1 MSDNIDPEQIR
12 ELNANLAALNETLS
26 KASGTAAKAPG
37 SGVGAGVMSELFGMS
52 KKASGTLDALG
63 GSALGL
69 SKALYSGQKGA
80 AVFSDALEGLST
92 AILMIPG
99 LGLVAKAATMTV
111 LAFSKALGAVNKQGD
126 ALYKSYQDLA
136 KSGSTA
142 SDGITGVFNNMQKFG
157 YGIEELDKMVKLV
170 SENSETLAA
179 FSLTAANG
187 ASAFSGAMQ
196 GLVRDPGLKLLGK
209 TPDDINAAGAAF
221 IKQAVASGQTQA
233 TIGNNL
239 STGTREY
246 VMQLDRLQKLTGTS
260 ADQLQKQQDEA
271 LNQDAYNQVIAELKA
286 RAAAGGPDAEIAK
299 AQMNKILS
307 VSATLGA
314 EQRKQYQAGIGGD
327 IAAMGPLFMAAPN
340 LLKDSMD
347 ETASTTKTMNN
358 YAQDA
363 GNTLKAL
370 GPSAKLAAGAF
381 RETVGSARE
390 LRESQLRASNYDERN
405 AAVDKAQDVQD
416 SATESLSDL
425 ELQNM
430 NSRDALQSFV
440 QLGVAPATKAMDAFA
455 KGASKAT
462 SLLPGAGPAG
472 QNSVA
477 GKLDAMNA
485 AGAKPMVPS
494 GAGAAPVGE
503 AKPVSPGPKGK
514 EQQAYY
520 DKMYDSLLKEA
531 KAAGLKNAEV
541 VAKLGAAQTS
551 LETGYGKH
559 MVGNNAFGIKA
570 KQGGASVGASTQ
582 EFENGRMV
590 TKNQNFRAYDKPEDS
605 AKDYIKFLQE
615 NKRYKDVLGSN
626 NLSDAIAAQGKTGYA
641 TDPNYANK
649 LAGIAGTYGNTTG
662 AKSNANDKID
672 QQLAAIDKKTAQIQA
687 QADNNRKQPY
697 TTPASD
703 SHKAQLG
710 DLDKAAQAARD
721 KLAATTAGPLDRYQS
736 QLGDLDKAA
745 QAARDK
751 LAATTTGP
759 LNGYQSQLS
768 GLNPSKTLPEKTD
781 ATQTAANLPVAGDD
795 KHADLL
801 SQILGSLDNLN
812 HSNQQI
818 ASSTKKSV
826 QLQS

>member
-1 MSDNIDPEQIR
+1 MSDNIDPNNIKD
-12 ELNANLAALNETLS
+12 LNDNLKALLETMS
-26 KASGTAAKAPG
+26 S
-37 SGVGAGVMSELFGMS
+37 AGVKTTKAGQSLGELAGFTKKTNDVFGALT
-52 KKASGTLDALG
+52 KTAGTLGKSMYEGKQASETFGTGLSNAITTIELALG
-63 GSALGL
+63 
-69 SKALYSGQKGA
+69 
-80 AVFSDALEGLST
+80 
-92 AILMIPG
+92 P
-99 LGLVAKAATMTV
+99 LGLVAKV
-111 LAFSKALGAVNKQGD
+111 AFMALGALAKGFTAATKQGES
-126 ALYKSYQDLA
+126 LYKSYQDLA
-136 KSGSTA
+136 KSGATA

-170 SENSETLAA
+170 SENSQTLAK
-179 FSLTAANG
+179 FSLTAADG
-187 ASAFSGAMQ
+187 TSAFAGAMQ
-196 GLVRDPGLKLLGK
+196 GLTRDQGLKVLGK
-209 TPDDINAAGAAF
+209 MPDEINAAGAAY
-221 IKQAVASGQTQA
+221 IKQQVAVGRNQKDV
-233 TIGNNL
+233 GDNL
-239 STGTREY
+239 GVSTKQY
-246 VMQLDRLQKLTGTS
+246 IMDLDRLQRLTGTS

-271 LNQDAYNQVIAELKA
+271 MSEDAYNDVMADLKA
-286 RAAAGGPDAEIAK
+286 RADAGDANAT
-299 AQMNKILS
+299 AQIKKITTTMASLS
-307 VSATLGA
+307 PEMQKEFQKS
-314 EQRKQYQAGIGGD
+314 IGGD
-327 IAAMGPLFMAAPN
+327 LSAQQKLMMRMPSLMRN
-340 LLKDSMD
+340 VTD
-347 ETASTTKTMNN
+347 ESVSIGQTMNEAKSDITTYVDTMGKSYRLN
-358 YAQDA
+358 SEGMREY
-363 GNTLKAL
+363 GGTL
-370 GPSAKLAAGAF
+370 
-381 RETVGSARE
+381 RSARE
-390 LRESQLRASNYDERN
+390 EITQFSDWEEREKAADKN
-405 AAVDKAQDVQD
+405 AKVHDKA
-416 SATESLSDL
+416 TENLAKMDL
-425 ELQNM
+425 ERM

-440 QLGVAPATKAMDAFA
+440 QLGVAPATRAMAALA
-455 KGASKAT
+455 KGTSTAA

-494 GAGAAPVGE
+494 GAGAAPAGE

-649 LAGIAGTYGNTTG
+649 LAGIAGTYGNT
-662 AKSNANDKID
+662 S
-672 QQLAAIDKKTAQIQA
+672 
-687 QADNNRKQPY
+687 
-697 TTPASD
+697 
-703 SHKAQLG
+703 
-710 DLDKAAQAARD
+710 
-721 KLAATTAGPLDRYQS
+721 
-736 QLGDLDKAA
+736 
-745 QAARDK
+745 
-751 LAATTTGP
+751 GP
-759 LNGYQSQLS
+759 LNGYQSQTA

-781 ATQTAANLPVAGDD
+781 ATQTAANLATAGDD

>member
-1 MSDNIDPEQIR
+1 MADNIDPQQIDTLN
-12 ELNANLAALNETLS
+12 ENLKALIETMGGVAAKGPGVSKSLGEMAGLSKNANAALGILGS
-26 KASGTAAKAPG
+26 SAAS
-37 SGVGAGVMSELFGMS
+37 V
-52 KKASGTLDALG
+52 
-63 GSALGL
+63 GSALYKGE
-69 SKALYSGQKGA
+69 KGA
-80 AVFSDALEGLST
+80 KVFSSAIEDASNALTLLVL
-92 AILMIPG
+92 AIPG
-99 LGLVAKAATMTV
+99 LGIAAKVAAVAAN
-111 LAFSKALGAVNKQGD
+111 LFAKGLNAASKQGD
-126 ALYKSYQDLA
+126 ALYKTYQDLQ
-136 KSGSTA
+136 KSGATA
-142 SDGITGVFNNMQKFG
+142 ADGITGVFNNMQKFG

-170 SENSETLAA
+170 SENSQTLAK
-179 FSLTAANG
+179 FSLTAADG
-187 ASAFSGAMQ
+187 TSAFAGAMQ
-196 GLVRDPGLKLLGK
+196 GLTRDQGLKVLGK
-209 TPDDINAAGAAF
+209 MPDEINAAGAAY
-221 IKQAVASGQTQA
+221 IKQQVAVGRNQKDV
-233 TIGNNL
+233 GDNL
-239 STGTREY
+239 GVSTKQY
-246 VMQLDRLQKLTGTS
+246 IMDLDRLQRLTGTS

-271 LNQDAYNQVIAELKA
+271 RSEDAYNDVMADLEA
-286 RAAAGGPDAEIAK
+286 RAASGDANAT
-299 AQMNKILS
+299 AQIKKITTTMASLS
-307 VSATLGA
+307 PEMQKEFQKS
-314 EQRKQYQAGIGGD
+314 IGGD
-327 IAAMGPLFMAAPN
+327 ISAQQKLMMRMPSLMRN
-340 LLKDSMD
+340 VTD
-347 ETASTTKTMNN
+347 ESVSIGQTMNEAKSDITTYVDTMGKSYRLN
-358 YAQDA
+358 SEGMREY
-363 GNTLKAL
+363 GGTL
-370 GPSAKLAAGAF
+370 
-381 RETVGSARE
+381 RSARE
-390 LRESQLRASNYDERN
+390 EITQFSDWEEREKAADNN
-405 AAVDKAQDVQD
+405 AKVTDN
-416 SATESLSDL
+416 ATKNLADL
-425 ELQNM
+425 DLQNM

-455 KGASKAT
+455 KGTSKAT

-494 GAGAAPVGE
+494 GAGAAPAGE

-649 LAGIAGTYGNTTG
+649 LAGIAGTYGNT
-662 AKSNANDKID
+662 S
-672 QQLAAIDKKTAQIQA
+672 
-687 QADNNRKQPY
+687 
-697 TTPASD
+697 
-703 SHKAQLG
+703 
-710 DLDKAAQAARD
+710 
-721 KLAATTAGPLDRYQS
+721 
-736 QLGDLDKAA
+736 
-745 QAARDK
+745 
-751 LAATTTGP
+751 GP
-759 LNGYQSQLS
+759 LNGYQSQTA

-781 ATQTAANLPVAGDD
+781 ATQTAANLATAGDD

>member
-1 MSDNIDPEQIR
+1 M
-12 ELNANLAALNETLS
+12 
-26 KASGTAAKAPG
+26 
-37 SGVGAGVMSELFGMS
+37 
-52 KKASGTLDALG
+52 
-63 GSALGL
+63 
-69 SKALYSGQKGA
+69 
-80 AVFSDALEGLST
+80 
-92 AILMIPG
+92 
-99 LGLVAKAATMTV
+99 
-111 LAFSKALGAVNKQGD
+111 ALGALAKGFTAATKQGES
-126 ALYKSYQDLA
+126 LYKSYQDLA
-136 KSGSTA
+136 KSGATA

-170 SENSETLAA
+170 SENSQTLAK
-179 FSLTAANG
+179 FSLTAADG
-187 ASAFSGAMQ
+187 TSAFAGAMQ
-196 GLVRDPGLKLLGK
+196 GLTRDQGLKVLGK
-209 TPDDINAAGAAF
+209 MPDEINAAGAAY
-221 IKQAVASGQTQA
+221 IKQQVAVGRNQKDV
-233 TIGNNL
+233 GDNL
-239 STGTREY
+239 GVSTKQY
-246 VMQLDRLQKLTGTS
+246 IMDLDRLQRLTGTS

-271 LNQDAYNQVIAELKA
+271 RSEDAYNDVMADLEA
-286 RAAAGGPDAEIAK
+286 RAASGDANAT
-299 AQMNKILS
+299 AQIKKITTTMASLS
-307 VSATLGA
+307 PEMQKEFQKS
-314 EQRKQYQAGIGGD
+314 IGGD
-327 IAAMGPLFMAAPN
+327 LSAQQKLMMRMPSLMRN
-340 LLKDSMD
+340 VTD
-347 ETASTTKTMNN
+347 ESVSIGQTMNEAKSDITTYVDTMGKSYRLN
-358 YAQDA
+358 SEGMREY
-363 GNTLKAL
+363 GGTL
-370 GPSAKLAAGAF
+370 
-381 RETVGSARE
+381 RSARE
-390 LRESQLRASNYDERN
+390 EITQFSDWEEREKAADKN
-405 AAVDKAQDVQD
+405 AKVHDKA
-416 SATESLSDL
+416 TENLAKMDL
-425 ELQNM
+425 ERM

-440 QLGVAPATKAMDAFA
+440 QLGVAPATRAMAALA
-455 KGASKAT
+455 KGTSTAA

-494 GAGAAPVGE
+494 GAGAAPAGE

-649 LAGIAGTYGNTTG
+649 LAGIAGTYGNT
-662 AKSNANDKID
+662 S
-672 QQLAAIDKKTAQIQA
+672 
-687 QADNNRKQPY
+687 
-697 TTPASD
+697 
-703 SHKAQLG
+703 
-710 DLDKAAQAARD
+710 
-721 KLAATTAGPLDRYQS
+721 
-736 QLGDLDKAA
+736 
-745 QAARDK
+745 
-751 LAATTTGP
+751 GP
-759 LNGYQSQLS
+759 LNGYQSQTA

-781 ATQTAANLPVAGDD
+781 ATQTAANLATAGDD

>member
-1 MSDNIDPEQIR
+1 MSDNIDPNNIKD
-12 ELNANLAALNETLS
+12 LNDNLKALLETMS
-26 KASGTAAKAPG
+26 S
-37 SGVGAGVMSELFGMS
+37 AGVKTTKAGQSLGELAGFTRKTNDVFGALT
-52 KKASGTLDALG
+52 KTAGTLGKSMYEGKQASETFGTGLSNAITTIELALG
-63 GSALGL
+63 
-69 SKALYSGQKGA
+69 
-80 AVFSDALEGLST
+80 
-92 AILMIPG
+92 P
-99 LGLVAKAATMTV
+99 LGLVAKV
-111 LAFSKALGAVNKQGD
+111 AFMALGALAKGFTAATKQGES
-126 ALYKSYQDLA
+126 LYKSYQDLA
-136 KSGSTA
+136 KSGATA

-170 SENSETLAA
+170 SENSQTLAK
-179 FSLTAANG
+179 FSLTAADG
-187 ASAFSGAMQ
+187 TSAFAGAMQ
-196 GLVRDPGLKLLGK
+196 GLTRDQGLKVLGK
-209 TPDDINAAGAAF
+209 MPDEINAAGAAY
-221 IKQAVASGQTQA
+221 IKQQVAVGRNQKDV
-233 TIGNNL
+233 GDNL
-239 STGTREY
+239 GVSTKQY
-246 VMQLDRLQKLTGTS
+246 IMDLDRLQRLTGTS

-271 LNQDAYNQVIAELKA
+271 MSEDAYNDVMADLKA
-286 RAAAGGPDAEIAK
+286 RADAGDANAT
-299 AQMNKILS
+299 AQIKKITTTMASLS
-307 VSATLGA
+307 PEMQKEFQKS
-314 EQRKQYQAGIGGD
+314 IGGD
-327 IAAMGPLFMAAPN
+327 LSAQQKLMMRMPSLMRN
-340 LLKDSMD
+340 VTD
-347 ETASTTKTMNN
+347 ESVSIGQTMNEAKSDITTYVDTMGKSYRLN
-358 YAQDA
+358 SEGMREY
-363 GNTLKAL
+363 GGTL
-370 GPSAKLAAGAF
+370 
-381 RETVGSARE
+381 RSARE
-390 LRESQLRASNYDERN
+390 EITQFSDWEEREKAADKN
-405 AAVDKAQDVQD
+405 AKVHDKA
-416 SATESLSDL
+416 TENLAKMDL
-425 ELQNM
+425 ERM

-440 QLGVAPATKAMDAFA
+440 QLGVAPATRAMAALA
-455 KGASKAT
+455 KGTSTAA

-494 GAGAAPVGE
+494 GAGAAPAGE

-649 LAGIAGTYGNTTG
+649 LAGIAGTYGNT
-662 AKSNANDKID
+662 S
-672 QQLAAIDKKTAQIQA
+672 
-687 QADNNRKQPY
+687 
-697 TTPASD
+697 
-703 SHKAQLG
+703 
-710 DLDKAAQAARD
+710 
-721 KLAATTAGPLDRYQS
+721 
-736 QLGDLDKAA
+736 
-745 QAARDK
+745 
-751 LAATTTGP
+751 GP
-759 LNGYQSQLS
+759 LNGYQSQTA

-781 ATQTAANLPVAGDD
+781 ATQTAANLATAGDD

>member
-1 MSDNIDPEQIR
+1 MSDNIDPNNIKDLNDNLKALLETMSTAGIKTTKAGQSLG
-12 ELNANLAALNETLS
+12 ELAGFTKKTNDIFAAITKTAGTFGKSMYEGKQASETFGTGLQNAITTIE
-26 KASGTAAKAPG
+26 
-37 SGVGAGVMSELFGMS
+37 M
-52 KKASGTLDALG
+52 ALG
-63 GSALGL
+63 
-69 SKALYSGQKGA
+69 
-80 AVFSDALEGLST
+80 
-92 AILMIPG
+92 P
-99 LGLVAKAATMTV
+99 LGLVAKV
-111 LAFSKALGAVNKQGD
+111 AFMALGALAKGFTAVTKQGES
-126 ALYKSYQDLA
+126 LYKSYQDLA
-136 KSGSTA
+136 KSGATA

-170 SENSETLAA
+170 SENSQTLAK
-179 FSLTAANG
+179 FSLTAADG
-187 ASAFSGAMQ
+187 TSAFAGAMQ
-196 GLVRDPGLKLLGK
+196 GLTRDQGLKVLGK
-209 TPDDINAAGAAF
+209 MPDEINAAGAAY
-221 IKQAVASGQTQA
+221 IKQQVAVGRNQKD
-233 TIGNNL
+233 IGDNL
-239 STGTREY
+239 GVSTKQY
-246 VMQLDRLQKLTGTS
+246 IMDLDRLQRLTGTS
-260 ADQLQKQQDEA
+260 ADALQKQQDEA
-271 LNQDAYNQVIAELKA
+271 LSEDAYNDVMSELKA
-286 RAAAGGPDAEIAK
+286 KAESGDAAAT
-299 AQMNKILS
+299 AQIQKIT
-307 VSATLGA
+307 ATMASLNP
-314 EQRKQYQAGIGGD
+314 EMRKEFQKGIGGD
-327 IAAMGPLFMAAPN
+327 ISAQQKLMMRMPSLMRDVTDESVSVSQTMAN
-340 LLKDSMD
+340 GKKDID
-347 ETASTTKTMNN
+347 N
-358 YAQDA
+358 YIQTYGKSYRLNAE
-363 GNTLKAL
+363 GM
-370 GPSAKLAAGAF
+370 
-381 RETVGSARE
+381 REFGGGLRDARE
-390 LRESQLRASNYDERN
+390 EALQFGNFDERN
-405 AAVDKAQDVQD
+405 AAATKNAKVTDE
-416 SATESLSDL
+416 ATENLAKMDL
-425 ELQNM
+425 ERM

-440 QLGVAPATKAMDAFA
+440 QLGVAPATRAMAALA
-455 KGASKAT
+455 KGTSTLA

-494 GAGAAPVGE
+494 GAGAAPAGE

-551 LETGYGKH
+551 LETGYGKY

-590 TKNQNFRAYDKPEDS
+590 TKNQNFRAYDKLEDS

-649 LAGIAGTYGNTTG
+649 LAGIAGTYGNT
-662 AKSNANDKID
+662 S
-672 QQLAAIDKKTAQIQA
+672 
-687 QADNNRKQPY
+687 
-697 TTPASD
+697 
-703 SHKAQLG
+703 
-710 DLDKAAQAARD
+710 
-721 KLAATTAGPLDRYQS
+721 
-736 QLGDLDKAA
+736 
-745 QAARDK
+745 
-751 LAATTTGP
+751 GP
-759 LNGYQSQLS
+759 LNGYQSQTA

-781 ATQTAANLPVAGDD
+781 ATQTAANLPAAGDN

>member
-1 MSDNIDPEQIR
+1 MSDNIDPNNIKD
-12 ELNANLAALNETLS
+12 LNDNLKALLETMS
-26 KASGTAAKAPG
+26 S
-37 SGVGAGVMSELFGMS
+37 AGVKTTKAGQSLGELAGFTKKTNDVFGALT
-52 KKASGTLDALG
+52 KTAGTLGKSMYEGKQASETFGTGLSNAITTIELALG
-63 GSALGL
+63 
-69 SKALYSGQKGA
+69 
-80 AVFSDALEGLST
+80 
-92 AILMIPG
+92 P
-99 LGLVAKAATMTV
+99 LGLVAKV
-111 LAFSKALGAVNKQGD
+111 AFMALGALAKGFTAATKQGES
-126 ALYKSYQDLA
+126 LYKSYQDLA
-136 KSGSTA
+136 KSGATA

-170 SENSETLAA
+170 SENSQTLAK
-179 FSLTAANG
+179 FSLTAADG
-187 ASAFSGAMQ
+187 TSAFAGAMQ
-196 GLVRDPGLKLLGK
+196 GLTRDQGLKVLGK
-209 TPDDINAAGAAF
+209 MPDEINAAGAAY
-221 IKQAVASGQTQA
+221 IKQQVAVGRNQKDV
-233 TIGNNL
+233 GDNL
-239 STGTREY
+239 GVSTKQY
-246 VMQLDRLQKLTGTS
+246 IMDLDRLQRLTGTS

-271 LNQDAYNQVIAELKA
+271 RSEDAYNDVMADLEA
-286 RAAAGGPDAEIAK
+286 RAASGDANAT
-299 AQMNKILS
+299 AQIKKITTTMASLS
-307 VSATLGA
+307 PEMQKEFQKS
-314 EQRKQYQAGIGGD
+314 IGGD
-327 IAAMGPLFMAAPN
+327 LSAQQKLMMRMPSLMRN
-340 LLKDSMD
+340 VTD
-347 ETASTTKTMNN
+347 ESVSIGQTMNEAKSDITTYVDTMGKSYRLN
-358 YAQDA
+358 SEGMREY
-363 GNTLKAL
+363 GGTL
-370 GPSAKLAAGAF
+370 
-381 RETVGSARE
+381 RSARE
-390 LRESQLRASNYDERN
+390 EITQFSDWEEREKAADKN
-405 AAVDKAQDVQD
+405 AKVHDKA
-416 SATESLSDL
+416 TENLAKMDL
-425 ELQNM
+425 ERM

-440 QLGVAPATKAMDAFA
+440 QLGVAPATRAMAALA
-455 KGASKAT
+455 KGTSTAA

-494 GAGAAPVGE
+494 GAGAAPAGE

-649 LAGIAGTYGNTTG
+649 LAGIAGTYGNT
-662 AKSNANDKID
+662 S
-672 QQLAAIDKKTAQIQA
+672 
-687 QADNNRKQPY
+687 
-697 TTPASD
+697 
-703 SHKAQLG
+703 
-710 DLDKAAQAARD
+710 
-721 KLAATTAGPLDRYQS
+721 
-736 QLGDLDKAA
+736 
-745 QAARDK
+745 
-751 LAATTTGP
+751 GP
-759 LNGYQSQLS
+759 LNGYQSQTA

-781 ATQTAANLPVAGDD
+781 ATQTAANLATAGDD

-818 ASSTKKSV
+818 ASSTKKSE

>member
-1 MSDNIDPEQIR
+1 MADNIDPQQIDTLN
-12 ELNANLAALNETLS
+12 ENLKALIETMGGVAAKGPGVSKSLGEMAGLGKNANAALGILGS
-26 KASGTAAKAPG
+26 SAAA
-37 SGVGAGVMSELFGMS
+37 VGG
-52 KKASGTLDALG
+52 
-63 GSALGL
+63 
-69 SKALYSGQKGA
+69 ALYNGEKGA
-80 AVFSDALEGLST
+80 KVFSSAIENASNALTLLVL
-92 AILMIPG
+92 AIPG
-99 LGLVAKAATMTV
+99 LGIAAKVAAVAAN
-111 LAFSKALGAVNKQGD
+111 LFAKGLNAASKQGD
-126 ALYKSYQDLA
+126 ALYKTYQDLQ
-136 KSGSTA
+136 KSGATA

-157 YGIEELDKMVKLV
+157 YGIEELDKMTKLV
-170 SENSETLAA
+170 TENSQTLAK
-179 FSLTAANG
+179 FSLTAADG
-187 ASAFSGAMQ
+187 TSAFASEMQ
-196 GLVRDPGLKLLGK
+196 GLVRDKGLKVLGK
-209 TPDDINAAGAAF
+209 MPDEINAAGAAY
-221 IKQAVASGQTQA
+221 IKQSVAAGRSQKD
-233 TIGNNL
+233 IGDNL
-239 STGTREY
+239 GVSTKQY
-246 VMQLDRLQKLTGTS
+246 IMDLDRLQRLTGTS

-271 LNQDAYNQVIAELKA
+271 MSEDAYNDVMSDLKA
-286 RAAAGGPDAEIAK
+286 RADTGDANAT
-299 AQMNKILS
+299 AQIKKITTTMASLS
-307 VSATLGA
+307 PEMQKEFQKS
-314 EQRKQYQAGIGGD
+314 IGGD
-327 IAAMGPLFMAAPN
+327 ISAQQKLMMRMPTLMKN
-340 LLKDSMD
+340 VMD
-347 ETASTTKTMNN
+347 ESVGVGQTMN
-358 YAQDA
+358 DA
-363 GNTLKAL
+363 KKDITTYVDTMGKSYRLNSEGMREYGGTL
-370 GPSAKLAAGAF
+370 
-381 RETVGSARE
+381 RSARE
-390 LRESQLRASNYDERN
+390 EITQFSNWEERE
-405 AAVDKAQDVQD
+405 AAAAKGIKVEDAATD
-416 SATESLSDL
+416 SLAKINL
-425 ELQNM
+425 EQM

-440 QLGVAPATKAMDAFA
+440 QLGVAPATRAMAALA
-455 KGASKAT
+455 KGTSTAT

-477 GKLDAMNA
+477 GKLDAMNT
-485 AGAKPMVPS
+485 AGGKVVPS
-494 GAGAAPVGE
+494 GAGGGPAGE

-721 KLAATTAGPLDRYQS
+721 KLAATTAGPL
-736 QLGDLDKAA
+736 
-745 QAARDK
+745 
-751 LAATTTGP
+751 
-759 LNGYQSQLS
+759 NGYQSQLS

-781 ATQTAANLPVAGDD
+781 ATQTAANLPAAGDD

>member
-1 MSDNIDPEQIR
+1 MSDNIDPNNIKDLNDNLKALLETMSTAGIKTTKAGQSLG
-12 ELNANLAALNETLS
+12 ELAGFTKKTNDIFAAITKTAGTFGKSMYEGKQASETFGTGLQNAITTIE
-26 KASGTAAKAPG
+26 
-37 SGVGAGVMSELFGMS
+37 M
-52 KKASGTLDALG
+52 ALG
-63 GSALGL
+63 
-69 SKALYSGQKGA
+69 
-80 AVFSDALEGLST
+80 
-92 AILMIPG
+92 P
-99 LGLVAKAATMTV
+99 LGLVAKV
-111 LAFSKALGAVNKQGD
+111 AFMALGALAKGFTAVTKQGES
-126 ALYKSYQDLA
+126 LYKSYQDLA
-136 KSGSTA
+136 KSGATA

-170 SENSETLAA
+170 SENSQTLAK
-179 FSLTAANG
+179 FSLTAADG
-187 ASAFSGAMQ
+187 TSAFAGAMQ
-196 GLVRDPGLKLLGK
+196 GLTRDQGLKVLGK
-209 TPDDINAAGAAF
+209 MPDEINAAGAAY
-221 IKQAVASGQTQA
+221 IKQQVAVGRNQKD
-233 TIGNNL
+233 IGDNL
-239 STGTREY
+239 GVSTKQY
-246 VMQLDRLQKLTGTS
+246 IMDLDRLQRLTGTS
-260 ADQLQKQQDEA
+260 ADALQKQQDEA
-271 LNQDAYNQVIAELKA
+271 LSEDAYNDVMSELKA
-286 RAAAGGPDAEIAK
+286 KAESGDAAAT
-299 AQMNKILS
+299 AQIQKIT
-307 VSATLGA
+307 ATMASLNP
-314 EQRKQYQAGIGGD
+314 EMRKEFQKGIGGD
-327 IAAMGPLFMAAPN
+327 ISAQQKLMMRMPSLMRDVTDESVSVSQTMAN
-340 LLKDSMD
+340 GKKDID
-347 ETASTTKTMNN
+347 N
-358 YAQDA
+358 YIQTYGKSYRLNAE
-363 GNTLKAL
+363 GM
-370 GPSAKLAAGAF
+370 
-381 RETVGSARE
+381 REFGGGLRDARE
-390 LRESQLRASNYDERN
+390 EALQFGNFDERN
-405 AAVDKAQDVQD
+405 AAATKNAKVTDE
-416 SATESLSDL
+416 ATENLAKMDL
-425 ELQNM
+425 ERM

-440 QLGVAPATKAMDAFA
+440 QLGVAPATRAMAALA
-455 KGASKAT
+455 KGTSTLA

-494 GAGAAPVGE
+494 GAGAAPAGE

-551 LETGYGKH
+551 LETGYGKY

-590 TKNQNFRAYDKPEDS
+590 TKNQNFRAYDKLEDS

-649 LAGIAGTYGNTTG
+649 LAGIAGTYGNT
-662 AKSNANDKID
+662 S
-672 QQLAAIDKKTAQIQA
+672 
-687 QADNNRKQPY
+687 
-697 TTPASD
+697 
-703 SHKAQLG
+703 
-710 DLDKAAQAARD
+710 
-721 KLAATTAGPLDRYQS
+721 
-736 QLGDLDKAA
+736 
-745 QAARDK
+745 
-751 LAATTTGP
+751 GP
-759 LNGYQSQLS
+759 LNGYQSQTA

>member
-1 MSDNIDPEQIR
+1 MSDNIDPNNIKD
-12 ELNANLAALNETLS
+12 LNDNLKALLETMS
-26 KASGTAAKAPG
+26 S
-37 SGVGAGVMSELFGMS
+37 AGVKTTKAGQSLGELAGFTRKTNDVFGALT
-52 KKASGTLDALG
+52 KTAGTLGKSMYEGKQASETFGTGLSNAITTIELALG
-63 GSALGL
+63 
-69 SKALYSGQKGA
+69 
-80 AVFSDALEGLST
+80 
-92 AILMIPG
+92 P
-99 LGLVAKAATMTV
+99 LGLVAKV
-111 LAFSKALGAVNKQGD
+111 AFMALGALAKGFTAATKQGES
-126 ALYKSYQDLA
+126 LYKSYQDLA
-136 KSGSTA
+136 KSGATA

-170 SENSETLAA
+170 SENSQTLAK
-179 FSLTAANG
+179 FSLTAADG
-187 ASAFSGAMQ
+187 TSAFAGAMQ
-196 GLVRDPGLKLLGK
+196 GLTRDQGLKVLGK
-209 TPDDINAAGAAF
+209 MPDEINAAGAAY
-221 IKQAVASGQTQA
+221 IKQQVAVGRNQKDV
-233 TIGNNL
+233 GDNL
-239 STGTREY
+239 GVSTKQY
-246 VMQLDRLQKLTGTS
+246 IMDLDRLQRLTGTS

-271 LNQDAYNQVIAELKA
+271 RSEDAYNDVMADLEA
-286 RAAAGGPDAEIAK
+286 RAASGDANAT
-299 AQMNKILS
+299 AQIKKITTTMASLS
-307 VSATLGA
+307 PEMQKEFQKS
-314 EQRKQYQAGIGGD
+314 IGGD
-327 IAAMGPLFMAAPN
+327 LSAQQKLMMRMPSLMRN
-340 LLKDSMD
+340 VTD
-347 ETASTTKTMNN
+347 ESVSIGQTMNEAKSDITTYVDTMGKSYRLN
-358 YAQDA
+358 SEGMREY
-363 GNTLKAL
+363 GGTL
-370 GPSAKLAAGAF
+370 
-381 RETVGSARE
+381 RSARE
-390 LRESQLRASNYDERN
+390 EITQFSDWEEREKAADKN
-405 AAVDKAQDVQD
+405 AKVHDKA
-416 SATESLSDL
+416 TENLAKMDL
-425 ELQNM
+425 ERM

-440 QLGVAPATKAMDAFA
+440 QLGVAPATRAMAALA
-455 KGASKAT
+455 KGTSTAA

-494 GAGAAPVGE
+494 GAGAAPAGE

-649 LAGIAGTYGNTTG
+649 LAGIAGTYGNT
-662 AKSNANDKID
+662 S
-672 QQLAAIDKKTAQIQA
+672 
-687 QADNNRKQPY
+687 
-697 TTPASD
+697 
-703 SHKAQLG
+703 
-710 DLDKAAQAARD
+710 
-721 KLAATTAGPLDRYQS
+721 
-736 QLGDLDKAA
+736 
-745 QAARDK
+745 
-751 LAATTTGP
+751 GP
-759 LNGYQSQLS
+759 LNGYQSQTA

-781 ATQTAANLPVAGDD
+781 ATQTAANLATAGDD

>member
-1 MSDNIDPEQIR
+1 MSDNIDPNNIKDLNDNLKALLETMSTAGIKTTKAGQSLG
-12 ELNANLAALNETLS
+12 ELAGFTKKTNDIFAAITKTAGTFGKSMYEGKQASETFGTGLQNAITTIE
-26 KASGTAAKAPG
+26 
-37 SGVGAGVMSELFGMS
+37 M
-52 KKASGTLDALG
+52 ALG
-63 GSALGL
+63 
-69 SKALYSGQKGA
+69 
-80 AVFSDALEGLST
+80 
-92 AILMIPG
+92 P
-99 LGLVAKAATMTV
+99 LGLVAKV
-111 LAFSKALGAVNKQGD
+111 AFMALGALAKGFTAVTKQGES
-126 ALYKSYQDLA
+126 LYKSYQDLA
-136 KSGSTA
+136 KSGATA

-170 SENSETLAA
+170 SENSQTLAK
-179 FSLTAANG
+179 FSLTAADG
-187 ASAFSGAMQ
+187 TSAFAGAMQ
-196 GLVRDPGLKLLGK
+196 GLTRDQGLKVLGK
-209 TPDDINAAGAAF
+209 MPDEINAAGAAY
-221 IKQAVASGQTQA
+221 IKQQVAVGRNQKD
-233 TIGNNL
+233 IGDNL
-239 STGTREY
+239 GVSTKQY
-246 VMQLDRLQKLTGTS
+246 IMDLDRLQRLTGTS
-260 ADQLQKQQDEA
+260 ADALQKQQDEA
-271 LNQDAYNQVIAELKA
+271 LSEDAYNDVMSELKA
-286 RAAAGGPDAEIAK
+286 KAESGDAAAT
-299 AQMNKILS
+299 AQIQKIT
-307 VSATLGA
+307 ATMASLNP
-314 EQRKQYQAGIGGD
+314 EMRKEFQKGIGGD
-327 IAAMGPLFMAAPN
+327 ISAQQKLMMRMPSLMRDVTDESVSVSQTMAN
-340 LLKDSMD
+340 GKKDID
-347 ETASTTKTMNN
+347 N
-358 YAQDA
+358 YIQTYGKSYRLNAE
-363 GNTLKAL
+363 GM
-370 GPSAKLAAGAF
+370 
-381 RETVGSARE
+381 REFGGGLRDARE
-390 LRESQLRASNYDERN
+390 EALQFGNFDERN
-405 AAVDKAQDVQD
+405 AAATKNAKVTDE
-416 SATESLSDL
+416 ATENLAKMDL
-425 ELQNM
+425 ERM

-440 QLGVAPATKAMDAFA
+440 QLGVAPATRAMAALA
-455 KGASKAT
+455 KGTSTLA

-494 GAGAAPVGE
+494 GAGAAPAGE

-551 LETGYGKH
+551 LETGYGKY

-590 TKNQNFRAYDKPEDS
+590 TKNQNFRAYDKLEDS

-649 LAGIAGTYGNTTG
+649 LAGIAGTYGNT
-662 AKSNANDKID
+662 S
-672 QQLAAIDKKTAQIQA
+672 
-687 QADNNRKQPY
+687 
-697 TTPASD
+697 
-703 SHKAQLG
+703 
-710 DLDKAAQAARD
+710 
-721 KLAATTAGPLDRYQS
+721 
-736 QLGDLDKAA
+736 
-745 QAARDK
+745 
-751 LAATTTGP
+751 GP
-759 LNGYQSQLS
+759 LNGYQSQTA

-781 ATQTAANLPVAGDD
+781 ATQTAANLPAAGDD

>member
-1 MSDNIDPEQIR
+1 MSDNIDPNNIKD
-12 ELNANLAALNETLS
+12 LNDNLKALLETMS
-26 KASGTAAKAPG
+26 S
-37 SGVGAGVMSELFGMS
+37 AGVKTTKAGQSLGELAGFTRKTNDVFGALT
-52 KKASGTLDALG
+52 KTAGTLGKSMYEGKQASETFGTGLSNAITTIELALG
-63 GSALGL
+63 
-69 SKALYSGQKGA
+69 
-80 AVFSDALEGLST
+80 
-92 AILMIPG
+92 P
-99 LGLVAKAATMTV
+99 LGLVAKV
-111 LAFSKALGAVNKQGD
+111 AFMALGALAKGFTAATKQGES
-126 ALYKSYQDLA
+126 LYKSYQDLA
-136 KSGSTA
+136 KSGATA

-170 SENSETLAA
+170 SENSQTLAK
-179 FSLTAANG
+179 FSLTAADG
-187 ASAFSGAMQ
+187 TSAFAGAMQ
-196 GLVRDPGLKLLGK
+196 GLTRDQGLKVLGK
-209 TPDDINAAGAAF
+209 MPDEINAAGAAY
-221 IKQAVASGQTQA
+221 IKQQVAVGRNQKDV
-233 TIGNNL
+233 GDNL
-239 STGTREY
+239 GVSTKQY
-246 VMQLDRLQKLTGTS
+246 IMDLDRLQRLTGTS

-271 LNQDAYNQVIAELKA
+271 MSEDAYNDVMADLKA
-286 RAAAGGPDAEIAK
+286 RADAGDANAT
-299 AQMNKILS
+299 AQIKKITTTMASLS
-307 VSATLGA
+307 PEMQKEFQKS
-314 EQRKQYQAGIGGD
+314 IGGD
-327 IAAMGPLFMAAPN
+327 LSAQQKLMMRMPSLMRN
-340 LLKDSMD
+340 VTD
-347 ETASTTKTMNN
+347 ESVSIGQTMNEAKSDITTYVDTMGKSYRLN
-358 YAQDA
+358 SEGMREY
-363 GNTLKAL
+363 GGTL
-370 GPSAKLAAGAF
+370 
-381 RETVGSARE
+381 RSARE
-390 LRESQLRASNYDERN
+390 EITQFSDWEEREKAADKN
-405 AAVDKAQDVQD
+405 AKVTDKA
-416 SATESLSDL
+416 TENLAKMDL
-425 ELQNM
+425 ERM

-440 QLGVAPATKAMDAFA
+440 QLGVAPATRAMAALA
-455 KGASKAT
+455 KGTSTAA

-494 GAGAAPVGE
+494 GAGAAPAGE

-649 LAGIAGTYGNTTG
+649 LAGIAGTYGNT
-662 AKSNANDKID
+662 S
-672 QQLAAIDKKTAQIQA
+672 
-687 QADNNRKQPY
+687 
-697 TTPASD
+697 
-703 SHKAQLG
+703 
-710 DLDKAAQAARD
+710 
-721 KLAATTAGPLDRYQS
+721 
-736 QLGDLDKAA
+736 
-745 QAARDK
+745 
-751 LAATTTGP
+751 GP
-759 LNGYQSQLS
+759 LNGYQSQTA

-781 ATQTAANLPVAGDD
+781 ATQTAANLATAGDD

>member
-1 MSDNIDPEQIR
+1 MADNIDPQQID
-12 ELNANLAALNETLS
+12 ALNENLKSLIETM
-26 KASGTAAKAPG
+26 GGVAAKGPG
-37 SGVGAGVMSELFGMS
+37 VSKSLGEMAGLG
-52 KKASGTLDALG
+52 KNANAALG
-63 GSALGL
+63 ILGSSAAAVGG
-69 SKALYSGQKGA
+69 ALYKGEKGA
-80 AVFSDALEGLST
+80 KVFSSAIEDASNALTLLVL
-92 AILMIPG
+92 AIPG
-99 LGLVAKAATMTV
+99 LGIAAKVAAVATNLFAKGLNAA
-111 LAFSKALGAVNKQGD
+111 SKQGD
-126 ALYKSYQDLA
+126 ALYKTYQDLQ
-136 KSGSTA
+136 KSGATA

-170 SENSETLAA
+170 SENSETLAQ
-179 FSLTAANG
+179 FSLTAADG
-187 ASAFSGAMQ
+187 TSAFASAMQ
-196 GLVRDPGLKLLGK
+196 GIVRDPALKLLGK

-221 IKQAVASGQTQA
+221 IRQQVAMGRTQTD
-233 TIGNNL
+233 IGDKL
-239 STGTREY
+239 GSSTRQY
-246 VMQLDRLQKLTGTS
+246 VTDLDRLQRLTGTS
-260 ADQLQKQQDEA
+260 ADALQKQQDEL
-271 LNQDAYNQVIAELKA
+271 LNEDAYNLYMENLANQG
-286 RAAAGGPDAEIAK
+286 AAGTDQANKIKSVLAEFPQYQKEISAAIGGNIEAQGKLMFIMPSLIKNLQDPSVDFATTVKTAGAEVSKAK
-299 AQMNKILS
+299 GGLGQLASYASDSTRPLIGSIKDMNKAMASSKDIDKRI
-307 VSATLGA
+307 SAA
-314 EQRKQYQAGIGGD
+314 DK
-327 IAAMGPLFMAAPN
+327 
-340 LLKDSMD
+340 
-347 ETASTTKTMNN
+347 
-358 YAQDA
+358 
-363 GNTLKAL
+363 NT
-370 GPSAKLAAGAF
+370 
-381 RETVGSARE
+381 R
-390 LRESQLRASNYDERN
+390 
-405 AAVDKAQDVQD
+405 VQD
-416 SATESLSDL
+416 DATESLSDL
-425 ELQNM
+425 DLQNM

-455 KGASKAT
+455 KGTSKAT

-494 GAGAAPVGE
+494 GAGAAPAGE

-672 QQLAAIDKKTAQIQA
+672 QQLASMDKKTAQIQA
-687 QADNNRKQPY
+687 QADNNRKQSY

-703 SHKAQLG
+703 SYKNQLS
-710 DLDKAAQAARD
+710 DLNKEAQAARD
-721 KLAATTAGPLDRYQS
+721 KLAATTAGPL
-736 QLGDLDKAA
+736 
-745 QAARDK
+745 
-751 LAATTTGP
+751 T
-759 LNGYQSQLS
+759 GYQSQLS

-781 ATQTAANLPVAGDD
+781 ATQTAANLPAAGDD

>member
-1 MSDNIDPEQIR
+1 MADNIDPQQIDTLN
-12 ELNANLAALNETLS
+12 ENLKALIETMGGVAAKGPGVSKSLGEMAGLSKNANAALGILGS
-26 KASGTAAKAPG
+26 SAAS
-37 SGVGAGVMSELFGMS
+37 V
-52 KKASGTLDALG
+52 
-63 GSALGL
+63 GSALYKGE
-69 SKALYSGQKGA
+69 KGA
-80 AVFSDALEGLST
+80 KVFSSAIEDASNALTLLVL
-92 AILMIPG
+92 AIPG
-99 LGLVAKAATMTV
+99 LGIAAKVAAVAAN
-111 LAFSKALGAVNKQGD
+111 LFAKGLNAASKQGD
-126 ALYKSYQDLA
+126 ALYKTYQDLQ
-136 KSGSTA
+136 KSGATA
-142 SDGITGVFNNMQKFG
+142 ADGITGVFNNMQKFG

-170 SENSETLAA
+170 SENSQTLAK
-179 FSLTAANG
+179 FSLTAADG
-187 ASAFSGAMQ
+187 TSAFAGAMQ
-196 GLVRDPGLKLLGK
+196 GLTRDQGLKVLGK
-209 TPDDINAAGAAF
+209 MPDEINAAGAAY
-221 IKQAVASGQTQA
+221 IKQQVAVGRNQKDV
-233 TIGNNL
+233 GDNL
-239 STGTREY
+239 GVSTKQY
-246 VMQLDRLQKLTGTS
+246 IMDLDRLQRLTGTS

-271 LNQDAYNQVIAELKA
+271 RSEDAYNDVMADLEA
-286 RAAAGGPDAEIAK
+286 RAASGDANAT
-299 AQMNKILS
+299 AQIKKITTTMASLS
-307 VSATLGA
+307 PEMQKEFQKS
-314 EQRKQYQAGIGGD
+314 IGGD
-327 IAAMGPLFMAAPN
+327 ISAQQKLMMRMPSLMRN
-340 LLKDSMD
+340 VTD
-347 ETASTTKTMNN
+347 ESVSIGQTMNEAKSDITTYVDTMGKSYRLN
-358 YAQDA
+358 SEGMREY
-363 GNTLKAL
+363 GGTL
-370 GPSAKLAAGAF
+370 
-381 RETVGSARE
+381 RSARE
-390 LRESQLRASNYDERN
+390 EITQFSDWEEREKAADNN
-405 AAVDKAQDVQD
+405 AKVTDN
-416 SATESLSDL
+416 ATKNLADL
-425 ELQNM
+425 DLQNM

-455 KGASKAT
+455 KGTSKAT

-494 GAGAAPVGE
+494 GAGAAPAGE

-649 LAGIAGTYGNTTG
+649 LAGIAGTYGNT
-662 AKSNANDKID
+662 S
-672 QQLAAIDKKTAQIQA
+672 
-687 QADNNRKQPY
+687 
-697 TTPASD
+697 
-703 SHKAQLG
+703 
-710 DLDKAAQAARD
+710 
-721 KLAATTAGPLDRYQS
+721 
-736 QLGDLDKAA
+736 
-745 QAARDK
+745 
-751 LAATTTGP
+751 GP
-759 LNGYQSQLS
+759 LNGYQSQTA
-768 GLNPSKTLPEKTD
+768 GLNPSKTLPEKTE
-781 ATQTAANLPVAGDD
+781 ATQTAANLATAGDD

>member
-1 MSDNIDPEQIR
+1 MADNIDPQQIDTLN
-12 ELNANLAALNETLS
+12 ENLKALIETMGGVAAKGPGVSKSLGEMAGLSKNANAALGILGS
-26 KASGTAAKAPG
+26 SAAS
-37 SGVGAGVMSELFGMS
+37 V
-52 KKASGTLDALG
+52 
-63 GSALGL
+63 GSALYKGE
-69 SKALYSGQKGA
+69 KGA
-80 AVFSDALEGLST
+80 KVFSSAIEDASNALTLLVL
-92 AILMIPG
+92 AIPG
-99 LGLVAKAATMTV
+99 LGIAAKVAAVAAN
-111 LAFSKALGAVNKQGD
+111 LFAKGLNAASKQGD
-126 ALYKSYQDLA
+126 ALYKTYQDLQ
-136 KSGSTA
+136 KSGATA
-142 SDGITGVFNNMQKFG
+142 ADGITGVFNNMQKFG

-170 SENSETLAA
+170 SENSQTLAK
-179 FSLTAANG
+179 FSLTAADG
-187 ASAFSGAMQ
+187 TSAFAGAMQ
-196 GLVRDPGLKLLGK
+196 GLTRDQGLKVLGK
-209 TPDDINAAGAAF
+209 MPDEINAAGAAY
-221 IKQAVASGQTQA
+221 IKQQVAVGRNQKDV
-233 TIGNNL
+233 GDNL
-239 STGTREY
+239 GVSTKQY
-246 VMQLDRLQKLTGTS
+246 IMDLDRLQRLTGTS

-271 LNQDAYNQVIAELKA
+271 RSEDAYNDVMADLEA
-286 RAAAGGPDAEIAK
+286 RAASGDANAT
-299 AQMNKILS
+299 AQIKKITTTMASLS
-307 VSATLGA
+307 PEMQKEFQKS
-314 EQRKQYQAGIGGD
+314 IGGD
-327 IAAMGPLFMAAPN
+327 ISAQQKLMMRMPSLMRN
-340 LLKDSMD
+340 VTD
-347 ETASTTKTMNN
+347 ESVSIGQTMNEAKSDITTYVDTMGKSYRLN
-358 YAQDA
+358 SEGMREY
-363 GNTLKAL
+363 GGTL
-370 GPSAKLAAGAF
+370 
-381 RETVGSARE
+381 RSARE
-390 LRESQLRASNYDERN
+390 EITQFSDWEEREKAADNN
-405 AAVDKAQDVQD
+405 AKVTDN
-416 SATESLSDL
+416 ATKNLADL
-425 ELQNM
+425 DLQNM

-455 KGASKAT
+455 KGTSKAT

-494 GAGAAPVGE
+494 GAGAAPAGE

-551 LETGYGKH
+551 LETGYGKR

-649 LAGIAGTYGNTTG
+649 LAGIAGTYGNT
-662 AKSNANDKID
+662 S
-672 QQLAAIDKKTAQIQA
+672 
-687 QADNNRKQPY
+687 
-697 TTPASD
+697 
-703 SHKAQLG
+703 
-710 DLDKAAQAARD
+710 
-721 KLAATTAGPLDRYQS
+721 
-736 QLGDLDKAA
+736 
-745 QAARDK
+745 
-751 LAATTTGP
+751 GP
-759 LNGYQSQLS
+759 LNGYQSQTA
-768 GLNPSKTLPEKTD
+768 GLNPSKTLPEKTE
-781 ATQTAANLPVAGDD
+781 ATQTAANLATAGDD

>member
-1 MSDNIDPEQIR
+1 MSDNIDPNNIKD
-12 ELNANLAALNETLS
+12 LNDNLKALLETMS
-26 KASGTAAKAPG
+26 S
-37 SGVGAGVMSELFGMS
+37 AGVKTTKAGQSLGELAGFTKKTNDVFGALT
-52 KKASGTLDALG
+52 KTAGTLGKSMYEGKQASETFGTGLSNAITTIELALG
-63 GSALGL
+63 
-69 SKALYSGQKGA
+69 
-80 AVFSDALEGLST
+80 
-92 AILMIPG
+92 P
-99 LGLVAKAATMTV
+99 LGLVAKV
-111 LAFSKALGAVNKQGD
+111 AFMALGALAKGFTAATKQGES
-126 ALYKSYQDLA
+126 LYKSYQDLA
-136 KSGSTA
+136 KSGATA

-170 SENSETLAA
+170 SENSQTLAK
-179 FSLTAANG
+179 FSLTAADG
-187 ASAFSGAMQ
+187 TSAFAGAMQ
-196 GLVRDPGLKLLGK
+196 GLTRDQGLKVLGK
-209 TPDDINAAGAAF
+209 MPDEINAAGAAY
-221 IKQAVASGQTQA
+221 IKQQVAVGRNQKDV
-233 TIGNNL
+233 GDNL
-239 STGTREY
+239 GVSTKQY
-246 VMQLDRLQKLTGTS
+246 IMDLDRLQRLTGTS

-271 LNQDAYNQVIAELKA
+271 RSEDAYNDVMADLEA
-286 RAAAGGPDAEIAK
+286 RAASGDANAT
-299 AQMNKILS
+299 AQIKKITTTMASLS
-307 VSATLGA
+307 PEMQKEFQKS
-314 EQRKQYQAGIGGD
+314 IGGD
-327 IAAMGPLFMAAPN
+327 LSAQQKLMMRMPSLMRN
-340 LLKDSMD
+340 VTD
-347 ETASTTKTMNN
+347 ESVSIGQTMNEAKSDITTYVDTMGKSYRLN
-358 YAQDA
+358 SEGMREY
-363 GNTLKAL
+363 GGTL
-370 GPSAKLAAGAF
+370 
-381 RETVGSARE
+381 RSARE
-390 LRESQLRASNYDERN
+390 EITQFSDWEEREKAADKN
-405 AAVDKAQDVQD
+405 AKVTDKA
-416 SATESLSDL
+416 TENLAKMDL
-425 ELQNM
+425 ERM

-440 QLGVAPATKAMDAFA
+440 QLGVAPATRAMAALA
-455 KGASKAT
+455 KGTSTAA

-494 GAGAAPVGE
+494 GAGAAPAGE

-649 LAGIAGTYGNTTG
+649 LAGIAGTYGNT
-662 AKSNANDKID
+662 S
-672 QQLAAIDKKTAQIQA
+672 
-687 QADNNRKQPY
+687 
-697 TTPASD
+697 
-703 SHKAQLG
+703 
-710 DLDKAAQAARD
+710 
-721 KLAATTAGPLDRYQS
+721 
-736 QLGDLDKAA
+736 
-745 QAARDK
+745 
-751 LAATTTGP
+751 GP
-759 LNGYQSQLS
+759 LNGYQSQTA

-781 ATQTAANLPVAGDD
+781 ATQTAANLATAGDD

>member
-1 MSDNIDPEQIR
+1 MSDNIDPNNIKD
-12 ELNANLAALNETLS
+12 LNDNLKALLETMS
-26 KASGTAAKAPG
+26 S
-37 SGVGAGVMSELFGMS
+37 AGVKTTKAGQSLGELAGFTRKTNDVFGALT
-52 KKASGTLDALG
+52 KTAGTLGKSMYEGKQASETFGTGLSNAITTIELALG
-63 GSALGL
+63 
-69 SKALYSGQKGA
+69 
-80 AVFSDALEGLST
+80 
-92 AILMIPG
+92 P
-99 LGLVAKAATMTV
+99 LGLVAKV
-111 LAFSKALGAVNKQGD
+111 AFMALGALAKGFTAATKQGES
-126 ALYKSYQDLA
+126 LYKSYQDLA
-136 KSGSTA
+136 KSGATA

-170 SENSETLAA
+170 SENSQTLAK
-179 FSLTAANG
+179 FSLTAADG
-187 ASAFSGAMQ
+187 TSAFAGAMQ
-196 GLVRDPGLKLLGK
+196 GLTRDQGLKVLGK
-209 TPDDINAAGAAF
+209 MPDEINAAGAAY
-221 IKQAVASGQTQA
+221 IKQQVAVGRNQKDV
-233 TIGNNL
+233 GDNL
-239 STGTREY
+239 GVSTKQY
-246 VMQLDRLQKLTGTS
+246 IMDLDRLQRLTGTS

-271 LNQDAYNQVIAELKA
+271 RSEDAYNDVMADLEA
-286 RAAAGGPDAEIAK
+286 RAASGDANAT
-299 AQMNKILS
+299 AQIKKITTTMASLS
-307 VSATLGA
+307 PEMQKEFQKS
-314 EQRKQYQAGIGGD
+314 IGGD
-327 IAAMGPLFMAAPN
+327 LSAQQKLMMRMPSLMRN
-340 LLKDSMD
+340 VTD
-347 ETASTTKTMNN
+347 ESVSIGQTMNEAKSDITTYVDTMGKSYRLN
-358 YAQDA
+358 SEGMREY
-363 GNTLKAL
+363 GGTL
-370 GPSAKLAAGAF
+370 
-381 RETVGSARE
+381 RSARE
-390 LRESQLRASNYDERN
+390 EITQFSDWEEREKAADKN
-405 AAVDKAQDVQD
+405 AKVTDKA
-416 SATESLSDL
+416 TENLAKMDL
-425 ELQNM
+425 ERM

-440 QLGVAPATKAMDAFA
+440 QLGVAPATRAMAALA
-455 KGASKAT
+455 KGTSTAA

-494 GAGAAPVGE
+494 GAGAAPAGE

-649 LAGIAGTYGNTTG
+649 LAGIAGTYGNT
-662 AKSNANDKID
+662 S
-672 QQLAAIDKKTAQIQA
+672 
-687 QADNNRKQPY
+687 
-697 TTPASD
+697 
-703 SHKAQLG
+703 
-710 DLDKAAQAARD
+710 
-721 KLAATTAGPLDRYQS
+721 
-736 QLGDLDKAA
+736 
-745 QAARDK
+745 
-751 LAATTTGP
+751 GP
-759 LNGYQSQLS
+759 LNGYQSQTA

-781 ATQTAANLPVAGDD
+781 ATQTAANLATAGDD